1 MEGQETEIS
10 LLKKQMEEMRIA
22 LSHPEVQKILHT
34 LEKGKGKMDELEP
47 GEIPRA
53 STSQGPLFVQQPQVD
68 TQAQAPEEQAPTPHS
83 PHYSF
88 MEGLEDIVPEED
100 MALESEEEPQQEV
113 QSRRKIPLDKRSKWI
128 KKRSTNKKKRV
139 FKSGDKDVKFNAY
152 NGRRDNDKALAFI
165 H

>member
-10 LLKKQMEEMRIA
+10 LLKKQMKEMRIA
-22 LSHPEVQKILHT
+22 LSHREVQKILHT
-34 LEKGKGKMDELEP
+34 LEKGKGKMDELES

-113 QSRRKIPLDKRSKWI
+113 QSTKKNPLGQTLQVDQEKKHKQEEASLQIRR
-128 KKRSTNKKKRV
+128 
-139 FKSGDKDVKFNAY
+139 
-152 NGRRDNDKALAFI
+152 
-165 H
+165 